1 MFYSIDIILHNY
13 LSSEITNFITILKSH
28 IHFVISGSI
37 LSSLFRDLI
46 NLCDSLSL
54 IHCNF
59 YSLLQNEMIQAVSQ
73 LMDNYWNLVVGEFEK
88 QISSSLFWM
97 KMIYSNNLYRLKSN
111 DAFLIHQS
119 NCQQKDLD
127 SLLLPDYL
135 LEIPILAKLMNDFI
149 STFNELRF
157 VSIRGCSSVIC
168 KSMNSC
174 LLRIANVLVKVHSLV
189 DQIVVP
195 KSKVENIISNEV
207 FL

>member
-1 MFYSIDIILHNY
+1 
-13 LSSEITNFITILKSH
+13 
-28 IHFVISGSI
+28 
-37 LSSLFRDLI
+37 
-46 NLCDSLSL
+46 
-54 IHCNF
+54 
-59 YSLLQNEMIQAVSQ
+59 
-73 LMDNYWNLVVGEFEK
+73 
-88 QISSSLFWM
+88 
-97 KMIYSNNLYRLKSN
+97 
-111 DAFLIHQS
+111 
-119 NCQQKDLD
+119 
-127 SLLLPDYL
+127 
-135 LEIPILAKLMNDFI
+135 MNDFI